1 MLGRI
6 GGNEFGAL
14 FANRSEA
21 KGLALCDDLLQTV
34 RNFPFTWRDRSYD
47 VAISIGSTAFEHEHE
62 STEVEL
68 ARADVA
74 CRMAKR
80 EGRDR
85 IHIYC
90 DSDASLVRHNG
101 EMRLVSRI
109 SEALS
114 GGRFRLFA

>member
-1 MLGRI
+1 MIYCRRCATSRSP
-6 GGNEFGAL
+6 GAI
-14 FANRSEA
+14 APTTSPSA
-21 KGLALCDDLLQTV
+21 
-34 RNFPFTWRDRSYD
+34 
-47 VAISIGSTAFEHEHE
+47 IGSTAFEHEHE